1 MNEKQITPSW
11 PANLRRPEAARY
23 LGEVHNMPVSAN
35 TLANWFSR
43 GAGGPPAYKAGRT
56 PLYPR
61 AALDQWARTRLG
73 ALRTRSPGRGQGKGG
88 AR

>member
-1 MNEKQITPSW
+1 MNEKQTITPW

-61 AALDQWARTRLG
+61 ASLDQWARARLG
-73 ALRTRSPGRGQGKGG
+73 ALHTRSPGRGPEKGV
-88 AR
+88 RR